1 MPRPLRIALVAGE
14 ESGDILGAGLMSA
27 LMASQN
33 QMEFIGVGGKR
44 MQALGLN
51 SLYPMDRLSVMGLWE
66 PLKRLPELLGLRKK
80 LIKEFAKQKV
90 DLFVGIDAPDF
101 NLGIAHKLHRRGI
114 KTAHYVS
121 PSVWAWRQGRVKT
134 MRKSL
139 DMMLTLL
146 PFEASFY
153 EKHRVPVTFVGHPL
167 ASQIQSQPHKDQ
179 ARERLGISCS
189 GPLVALLPGS
199 RSSEVKHLLPV
210 YLQVAEILSHKISG
224 IRFAI
229 AAANQRRED
238 QIREIAKQSSIPV
251 YSEQT
256 LDLIEASDIVLAASG
271 TTTLEVMLVNRPM
284 VITYKTDT
292 LSWHL
297 ISRMLRVKWV
307 GLPNLIAAEELVLE
321 LLQDQATAGRMAQKL
336 ADLLQNADTRQALS
350 ERFEQ
355 LGDSIRLPSNERAAS
370 ALLNLL
376 ELPFASS

>member
-27 LMASQN
+27 LLASQN

-153 EKHRVPVTFVGHPL
+153 EKHRGSGHLCWP
-167 ASQIQSQPHKDQ
+167 SIGESD
-179 ARERLGISCS
+179 S
-189 GPLVALLPGS
+189 VATS
-199 RSSEVKHLLPV
+199 
-210 YLQVAEILSHKISG
+210 
-224 IRFAI
+224 
-229 AAANQRRED
+229 
-238 QIREIAKQSSIPV
+238 
-251 YSEQT
+251 
-256 LDLIEASDIVLAASG
+256 
-271 TTTLEVMLVNRPM
+271 
-284 VITYKTDT
+284 
-292 LSWHL
+292 
-297 ISRMLRVKWV
+297 
-307 GLPNLIAAEELVLE
+307 
-321 LLQDQATAGRMAQKL
+321 
-336 ADLLQNADTRQALS
+336 
-350 ERFEQ
+350 
-355 LGDSIRLPSNERAAS
+355 
-370 ALLNLL
+370 
-376 ELPFASS
+376 